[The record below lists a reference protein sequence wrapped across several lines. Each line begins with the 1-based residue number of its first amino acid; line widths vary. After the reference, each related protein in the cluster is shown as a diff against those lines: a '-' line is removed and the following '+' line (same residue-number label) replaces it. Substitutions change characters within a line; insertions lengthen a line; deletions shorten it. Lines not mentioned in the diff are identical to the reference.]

1 MTIQDYSLNANHTL
15 RIVGKRMAQ
24 PCELM
29 VSTEGLSKTFKVG
42 ERKITVLKEITLQIN
57 KASFTVICG
66 PSGSGKTTLLN
77 LIGGIDKPTKG
88 NITVAGQELSDK
100 DEDFLSEFR
109 CSHIGFVFQAY
120 NLVSTL
126 TVEENVAFPMEW
138 LRKTPEHIQQ
148 RVNELL
154 MTVGLENRATHFSA
168 QLSGGEQQR
177 VAFARALANNP
188 EVILADEPTGNL
200 DAKNAEKIIQVL
212 QFLKSNGKT
221 VIVSTHDLRIRDLAD
236 HVLCLDE
243 GKLASSNE

>member
-1 MTIQDYSLNANHTL
+1 ML
-15 RIVGKRMAQ
+15 GKEMVQ
-24 PCELM
+24 PLELM
-29 VSTEGLSKTFKVG
+29 VSTEGLTKTFKVG
-42 ERKITVLKEITLQIN
+42 ERKITVLKDITLQIK

-88 NITVAGQELSDK
+88 KITVAGEELNDK

-109 CSHIGFVFQAY
+109 CSHVGFVFQAY

-138 LRKTPEHIQQ
+138 LRKPPEHIHQ
-148 RVNELL
+148 RISELL
-154 MTVGLENRATHFSA
+154 TTVGLENRASHFSA

-177 VAFARALANNP
+177 VAFARALANDP

-200 DAKNAEKIIQVL
+200 DEGNAQKIVQML

-221 VIVSTHDLRIRDLAD
+221 VIVSTHDQQIRALAD
-236 HVLCLDE
+236 HVICLEE
-243 GKLASSNE
+243 GKLASNNE